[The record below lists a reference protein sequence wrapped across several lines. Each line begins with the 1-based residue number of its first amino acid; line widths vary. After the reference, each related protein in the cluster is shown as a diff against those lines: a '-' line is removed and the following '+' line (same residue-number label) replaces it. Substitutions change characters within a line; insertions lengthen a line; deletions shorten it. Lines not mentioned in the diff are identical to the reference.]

1 MNRIYCSLL
10 YWLILAIPCQAQ
22 AERHELGRRLRY
34 FENAWEQTAD
44 STLRR
49 QAAEYMN
56 QAVKSFFSLKWAEA
70 GRAMDRGS
78 LLLYSNAA
86 KNSTGTLLA
95 LWLKPDKVWVT
106 AGEKELICSLQHFY
120 PLKDGV
126 ILPVRF
132 QAKWKSKSA
141 KDQSS
146 IPAGEGESIV
156 PGKICLTLPQQA
168 GDYLLQVQW
177 SDDRNTVEVHHCT
190 VSVSLERDSR
200 LKSLNEFISKSSF
213 TLDHPDKVSLS
224 LNVRQLNRL
233 AKSEI
238 LETDYPADQWLKEC
252 EQVVEYQNKKQLY
265 YTTGR
270 KGQFWMGVKT
280 PAKGIVPVRIQTVA
294 GDKSKKVPV
303 VLALHGAGGSENL
316 FFDGY
321 GNGKVARLAAEKGW
335 FVVAP
340 RNSFSKPGHD
350 QTLKALA
357 ECFPEMDLSQVYVIG
372 HSMGAAEAL
381 REVSHSPR
389 AYAAV
394 AALGGGGSPTPAG
407 DNKLEFNR
415 IPFFVGIGEHDFA
428 RDKAISLE
436 KTLRQ
441 KGVKSVTFK
450 EYQGIEHMIIV
461 QEALPEVFDFF
472 DKVNSAEKNAS
483 GAKR

>member
-10 YWLILAIPCQAQ
+10 YCLILAVPCQAQ
-22 AERHELGRRLRY
+22 AERHELGRRLRL

-49 QAAEYMN
+49 QAAEHMN

-78 LLLYSNAA
+78 QVLSNDAV
-86 KNSTGTLLA
+86 KNSSDTLVS
-95 LWLKPDKVWVT
+95 LWLKPDKVWVA
-106 AGEKELICSLQHFY
+106 AGENELICSVQHFY
-120 PLKDGV
+120 PVKDV
-126 ILPVRF
+126 VNSPVRF
-132 QAKWKSKSA
+132 QAKWLSKSVN
-141 KDQSS
+141 DQPAL
-146 IPAGEGESIV
+146 PAGEGETAV
-156 PGKICLTLPQQA
+156 PGKISLTVPQQA

-177 SDDRNTVEVHHCT
+177 SDAMNHVKVNHCM
-190 VSVSLERDSR
+190 VSVSTDRDKR
-200 LKSLNEFISKSSF
+200 LKSLNDFISKSSF
-213 TLDHPDKVSLS
+213 TLDHPDNVSLS

-238 LETDYPADQWLKEC
+238 LETDYPADHWLKEC
-252 EQVVEYQNKKQLY
+252 EQVVEHLNKKQRY

-270 KGQFWMGVKT
+270 TGQFWMGVKT
-280 PAKGIVPVRIQTVA
+280 PAKGIVPVRIQTVSI
-294 GDKSKKVPV
+294 DKSKKVPV

-357 ECFPEMDLSQVYVIG
+357 ECFPEMDLSRVFVVG

-381 REVSHSPR
+381 REASHSPR

-407 DNKLEFNR
+407 DLRHEFNR
-415 IPFFVGIGEHDFA
+415 VPFFIGIGEHDFA

-436 KTLRQ
+436 KALRQ
-441 KGVKSVTFK
+441 KGVESVTFK

-472 DKVNSAEKNAS
+472 DRVNSARLKAS
-483 GAKR
+483 EAK